1 MIDPKRH
8 AENRNPLES
17 VLRRIPGFQGYL
29 EKEYR
34 RESDHLARTWL
45 ADRLQQGQRSLDN
58 AMRGLV
64 DAGQIDRL
72 PAWERA
78 KNRLEGLV
86 LKIRGAVRG
95 YSGFFDFVRVDEG
108 LLEQAYEHDM
118 SLLQDVEELVQ
129 RLEHLAATPEPS
141 ETAPIQLL
149 QQVESVERKFAKRG
163 EMLRGMGA

>member
-34 RESDHLARTWL
+34 RQSDHLARTWL
-45 ADRLQQGQRSLDN
+45 ADRLQQGQRALDS

-72 PAWERA
+72 PAWERV
-78 KNRLEGLV
+78 KNRLEGLI

-108 LLEQAYEHDM
+108 LLEQVYEHDM
-118 SLLQDVEELVQ
+118 SLMQDTEELVQ
-129 RLEHLAATPEPS
+129 RLEQLATKPDAS
-141 ETAPIQLL
+141 ETAPTRLL
-149 QQVESVERKFAKRG
+149 QQVESVERMFVKRG
-163 EMLRGMGA
+163 ETLRGLGA